1 MSIVVE
7 VCDGVD
13 TGGAMVRSEPI
24 DVDGPNGT
32 PVVELDGALDAVVEL
47 VVPDDPLAGTLGD
60 GTPGDGTF
68 DDGRLVVVVLVVDVL
83 VEVVLVEVVLVEVVV
98 VDSDSGR
105 LMI

>member
-60 GTPGDGTF
+60 GTF

>member
-1 MSIVVE
+1 
-7 VCDGVD
+7 
-13 TGGAMVRSEPI
+13 MVRSEPI

-83 VEVVLVEVVLVEVVV
+83 VDVLVEVVLVEVVV

>member
-60 GTPGDGTF
+60 GTF
-68 DDGRLVVVVLVVDVL
+68 DDGRLVVVVVLVV
-83 VEVVLVEVVLVEVVV
+83 VVLVEV
-98 VDSDSGR
+98 
-105 LMI
+105 